1 MIEQLPFLIWPF
13 LGLLCV
19 AGLHV
24 YLGLHVVEREV
35 IFVDL
40 SLAQLAVLGA
50 ATASLWGFDP
60 HDPQTRFGALA
71 FTVVGAVVFSLT
83 RTEKSRVPQEA
94 IIGIVYAVAA
104 AASVLL
110 LNNAPHGAE
119 HIRDVLVGQLL
130 AVSAPDVAKI
140 AALYAV
146 IGALH
151 VWWRKPLLLISHD
164 PAAAKASGMRV
175 KLWDFLFYL
184 TFGLTVTASV
194 ELGGVLVVFS
204 YLIVPSV
211 IAVLFAS
218 HVGTRL
224 AIGWIAA
231 ALASALGMLGSVWLS
246 APPGAS
252 VVCAF
257 GALLVLA
264 AAVRPLLARKPA
276 LRPVAESRVMS
287 A

>member
-1 MIEQLPFLIWPF
+1 MIEQLPFLLWPF
-13 LGLLCV
+13 LGLLCI
-19 AGLHV
+19 AGIHV

-40 SLAQLAVLGA
+40 SLAQMAVLGA
-50 ATASLWGFDP
+50 AVASFWGWEA
-60 HDPQTRFGALA
+60 HDPGTYGFALG
-71 FTVVGAVVFSLT
+71 FTVLGAATFSLT
-83 RTEKSRVPQEA
+83 RTDHGRVPQEA

-104 AASVLL
+104 AATVLI

-130 AVSAPDVAKI
+130 AVEAGDVARLAI
-140 AALYAV
+140 LYAV
-146 IGALH
+146 LGALH
-151 VWWRKPLLLISHD
+151 TWWRKKLLLISHD
-164 PAAAKASGMRV
+164 PAAAHAQGIHV
-175 KLWDFLFYL
+175 KLWDFLFYV

-211 IAVLFAS
+211 IAVLFAE

-231 ALASALGMLGSVWLS
+231 ILASALGMLTSVWLS

-252 VVCAF
+252 VVCVF
-257 GALLVLA
+257 GALLIV
-264 AAVRPLLARKPA
+264 AAV
-276 LRPVAESRVMS
+276 LRPVVARG
-287 A
+287 ARAR

>member
-1 MIEQLPFLIWPF
+1 MIEQLPFLLWPF
-13 LGLLCV
+13 VGLLCI
-19 AGLHV
+19 AALHV

-40 SLAQLAVLGA
+40 SLAQMAVMGA
-50 ATASLWGFDP
+50 AVASLWGMDP
-60 HDPQTRFGALA
+60 HDPGTYFFAVG
-71 FTVVGAVVFSLT
+71 FTVIGAAVFSL
-83 RTEKSRVPQEA
+83 SRGERGRIPQEA

-104 AASVLL
+104 AATVLI

-130 AVSAPDVAKI
+130 AVDAPDVARL

-146 IGALH
+146 LGALH
-151 VWWRKPLLLISHD
+151 IAWRSRLLAISSD
-164 PAAAKASGMRV
+164 PAAARARGLNV

-194 ELGGVLVVFS
+194 EIGGVLVVFS

-211 IAVLFAS
+211 TAMLFAER
-218 HVGTRL
+218 VGPRL
-224 AIGWIAA
+224 AIGWIVA
-231 ALASALGMLGSVWLS
+231 ALASGLGLMTSVWLS

-252 VVCAF
+252 VVCVF
-257 GALLVLA
+257 GLLLAVA
-264 AAVRPLLARKPA
+264 AAVRPLVSSRRPA
-276 LRPVAESRVMS
+276 
-287 A
+287 

>member
-1 MIEQLPFLIWPF
+1 MIEQLPFLLWPF
-13 LGLLCV
+13 LGLLCI
-19 AGLHV
+19 AGIHV

-50 ATASLWGFDP
+50 AVATLWGLEP
-60 HDPQTRFGALA
+60 HDPPTYAAALA
-71 FTVVGAVVFSLT
+71 FTVLGAAVFSFT
-83 RTEKSRVPQEA
+83 RSERGRVPQEA

-104 AASVLL
+104 AATVLI

-130 AVSAPDVAKI
+130 AVGPADVLRLAI
-140 AALYAV
+140 LYAV

-151 VWWRKPLLLISHD
+151 VAWRRTLLLISHD
-164 PAAAKASGMRV
+164 PTAAHARGINVKA
-175 KLWDFLFYL
+175 WDFLFYL

-211 IAVLFAS
+211 TAVLFAE
-218 HVGTRL
+218 HVRARL
-224 AIGWIAA
+224 TIGWAVA
-231 ALASALGMLGSVWLS
+231 ALASALGMLTSVWLS

-252 VVCAF
+252 VVCVF
-257 GALLVLA
+257 GALLILA
-264 AAVRPLLARKPA
+264 ALVRPLVPRRA
-276 LRPVAESRVMS
+276 
-287 A
+287 